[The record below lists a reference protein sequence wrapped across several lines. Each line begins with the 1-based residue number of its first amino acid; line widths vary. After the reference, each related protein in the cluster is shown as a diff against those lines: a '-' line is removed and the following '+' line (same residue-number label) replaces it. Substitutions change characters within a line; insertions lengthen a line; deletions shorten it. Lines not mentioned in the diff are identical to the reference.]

1 MNFDQVLS
9 LLRLL
14 LGVSGPIGA
23 LLIARGM
30 PAEQVTVL
38 STSIIT
44 VVGTLP
50 PIASAIWGMFAH
62 TNAAKIAAVTALPD
76 VQAVVVKSSATN
88 GVANAAAD
96 PAQPKVLSATD
107 ITLTHVTK

>member
-30 PAEQVTVL
+30 PAEQVTGL
-38 STSIIT
+38 STAIIA
-44 VVGTLP
+44 VVGALP
-50 PIASAIWGMFAH
+50 PIASAIWSMFAH
-62 TNAAKIAAVTALPD
+62 TNDAKLKAVEALPD
-76 VQAVVVKSSATN
+76 VQKIVVNSAATD
-88 GVANAAAD
+88 GVADAAKD
-96 PAQPKVLSATD
+96 LTRTKV
-107 ITLTHVTK
+107 VTQ